1 MPQRRQN
8 TLSIGRTAEDMIES
22 NVSVAETRHRPV
34 IVVEGQFNIEFL
46 RRISRTLPAADS
58 AGAIRSRLAAITRLA
73 ND

>member
-1 MPQRRQN
+1 
-8 TLSIGRTAEDMIES
+8 MIEL
-22 NVSVAETRHRPV
+22 NASVAETRHRPV
-34 IVVEGQFNIEFL
+34 IVVVEGQFDIELL

>member
-1 MPQRRQN
+1 
-8 TLSIGRTAEDMIES
+8 MIES